1 MGYSVPEQKK
11 QLLNKG
17 ILENPLIA
25 PDLPTGAAEAASKIS
40 FTGSDLPSIPINWRF
55 AESVSALKAY
65 EATLVNVLL
74 KRKYGLEPVSM
85 TIETD
90 HAQLFIMSSLLWTID
105 PAGENL
111 SAMSNLT
118 SPKGRAK
125 LSRYFPDW
133 DIHRSKSSI
142 YRMAATNIYKTLDGR
157 FFRLHGSM
165 NPDRTLDSIDMP
177 HDMEFESMPEASA
190 AIGEA
195 VGKLTADKLQH
206 RAADIYK
213 QAGTI
218 CYTREQ
224 FRESEHG
231 KANAHVGL
239 FEICKHPNP
248 QQKPCWWPDVP
259 QTSAERPLAGLKV
272 VDLSRVIAAPAVT
285 RGLAELGASVMRI
298 NALLDVREEGDRATL
313 RELIL
318 EADVFVQGYRPG
330 VLDKYGFG
338 EKDIVEMVQDRG
350 RGIIYV
356 RENCYGWNDPW
367 KNRSGWQQISDA
379 NCGVSYEFG
388 RAMGNDEP
396 VTPVFPNS
404 DYCTG
409 GVGVA
414 GVLTSL
420 IRRAENGGSYSVDI
434 ALNYYSTWLVNS
446 VGMYP
451 DPVWQDLWKS
461 NGSLV
466 FRHDQP
472 MQTMLAAMMQTIMK
486 HSASKLFK
494 PHHFTTYYC
503 RYLQKDVKLV
513 APILQFPQGEVNP
526 GYSVG
531 TRTNGVDKPR
541 WPADLTVE
549 MVE

>member
-1 MGYSVPEQKK
+1 MDYSVPEQTK
-11 QLLNKG
+11 QLLIKG
-17 ILENPLIA
+17 VLENPLIA
-25 PDLPTGAAEAASKIS
+25 SHLPTGAAEAASKIS
-40 FTGSDLPSIPINWRF
+40 FTGSDLPSIPVNWRF
-55 AESVSALKAY
+55 AESISALKAF
-65 EATLVNVLL
+65 EAILVNVLL
-74 KRKYGLEPVSM
+74 KRKYGLEPVS
-85 TIETD
+85 I
-90 HAQLFIMSSLLWTID
+90 TID
-105 PAGENL
+105 
-111 SAMSNLT
+111 T
-118 SPKGRAK
+118 
-125 LSRYFPDW
+125 
-133 DIHRSKSSI
+133 
-142 YRMAATNIYKTLDGR
+142 
-157 FFRLHGSM
+157 
-165 NPDRTLDSIDMP
+165 IDMP
-177 HDMEFESMPEASA
+177 HDMEFQSMPEASA

-195 VGKLTADKLQH
+195 VGKLTADELQH

-213 QAGTI
+213 QAGTV

-239 FEICKHPNP
+239 FEIREHPNP
-248 QQKPCWWPDVP
+248 QQKPCWWPDAP

-272 VDLSRVIAAPAVT
+272 VDLSRVIAAPAIT

-298 NALLDVREEGDRATL
+298 VAPHLPDMSALHFDLNHGKWNALLDLREKADRATL
-313 RELIL
+313 RELIH

-338 EKDIVEMVQDRG
+338 ETDILQMVQDRG

-356 RENCYGWNDPW
+356 RENCYGWNGPW
-367 KNRSGWQQISDA
+367 KERSGWQQISDA

-396 VTPVFPNS
+396 ITPVFPNS
-404 DYCTG
+404 DYC
-409 GVGVA
+409 
-414 GVLTSL
+414 
-420 IRRAENGGSYSVDI
+420 
-434 ALNYYSTWLVNS
+434 

-486 HSASKLFK
+486 HSANKLFR

-513 APILQFPQGEVNP
+513 APILQFPQGEVKP

-541 WPADLTVE
+541 WPGDLTVE